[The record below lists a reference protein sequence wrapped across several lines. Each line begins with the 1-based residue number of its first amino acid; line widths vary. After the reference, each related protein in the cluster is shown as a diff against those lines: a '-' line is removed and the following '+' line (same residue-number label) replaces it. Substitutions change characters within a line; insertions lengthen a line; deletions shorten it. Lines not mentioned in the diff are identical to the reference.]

1 MRELQTA
8 LVQAAGRAGSF
19 EVWVTHMFVIADL
32 TGANTDSGD
41 GVLIVPG
48 ASGLPARVLAPL
60 DLT

>member
-1 MRELQTA
+1 
-8 LVQAAGRAGSF
+8 
-19 EVWVTHMFVIADL
+19 MFVIADL